1 MLCGSTLT
9 PRSVCGP
16 VALQIIDSIPG
27 DTKGKVLLYLHIDRW
42 AQPLLGACVLAWQRA
57 HALAS
62 WLRSC
67 RLPMRSCTVDT
78 GPQTAS
84 IAALAEALL
93 HLLGCTFAATTPR

>member
-42 AQPLLGACVLAWQRA
+42 AQPLACGSCARLAAGGCHCQLVA
-57 HALAS
+57 Q
-62 WLRSC
+62 
-67 RLPMRSCTVDT
+67 LP
-78 GPQTAS
+78 
-84 IAALAEALL
+84 AALAQL
-93 HLLGCTFAATTPR
+93 RS